1 MKKNSMRLIMKN
13 SFYITIFLLF
23 TAYSFAQSAGRA
35 LSTGNEVF
43 ENKHYT
49 HAESSY
55 RIANSKDS
63 KSVADYNLG
72 NSLYKQQLTKEA
84 EAAYLRAIQKATTKE
99 AKHQAYHN
107 LGNAYMKSKNY
118 QAAEQAYKKA
128 LLNNPKDDETRYN
141 YAVAKKMNKE
151 NPQDNQDNKDNQDQ
165 NKDQNKDNQDQNKDQ
180 NKDNK
185 DQDQNKD
192 NKDKGDKGD
201 QDKKD
206 QDQNDKGNQDDKNKD
221 GQNDKDKDDK
231 GKDDQKDQPKQ
242 NTPKTPNQ
250 DQMDRIL
257 DAMNKNEKDVQQR
270 LINRGPKGG
279 KPEKGQPAGQNEQRK
294 KDW

>member
-206 QDQNDKGNQDDKNKD
+206 QDQNDKGDQDDKNKD

-231 GKDDQKDQPKQ
+231 GKDDQKDQSKQ
-242 NTPKTPNQ
+242 NNPKTPNQ

>member
-1 MKKNSMRLIMKN
+1 MRLIMKN

>member
-206 QDQNDKGNQDDKNKD
+206 QDQNDKGDQDDKNKD

>member
-1 MKKNSMRLIMKN
+1 MRLIMKN

-206 QDQNDKGNQDDKNKD
+206 QDQNDKGDQDDKNKD

-231 GKDDQKDQPKQ
+231 DDKGDQDKKDQPKQ
-242 NTPKTPNQ
+242 NNPKTPNQ

>member
-185 DQDQNKD
+185 D
-192 NKDKGDKGD
+192 KGDKGD

-206 QDQNDKGNQDDKNKD
+206 QDQNDKGDQDDKNKD

-231 GKDDQKDQPKQ
+231 GDQDKKDQPKQ